1 MSKTFKDKKTKYLTA
16 KETTTTHLRTKCVE
30 RDCDYCF
37 AIPKVNR
44 KTRERLAIEFELS
57 SYNLLVASDALK
69 EIMLGL
75 ENPLTTTTT
84 KEAN

>member
-1 MSKTFKDKKTKYLTA
+1 MSRTFKDKKTKYLTA
-16 KETTTTHLRTKCVE
+16 KETTTHLRTKCVE

-57 SYNLLVASDALK
+57 SYNLLVASDALQ
-69 EIMLGL
+69 EQLFNL
-75 ENPLTTTTT
+75 NNNPLITTT